1 VTVLAVNPVQAL
13 SLGAG
18 ISGLRLLPI
27 NGRFCSFIGS
37 RLIDGVDI
45 GHERQIMV
53 FGVDE
58 INRKLLLSAELTN
71 RPQRYATRLA
81 V

>member
-18 ISGLRLLPI
+18 ISGLRPSPA
-27 NGRFCSFIGS
+27 NGRLCSFIYGGS
-37 RLIDGVDI
+37 IDGVDG

-58 INRKLLLSAELTN
+58 INRKLLLSAELT
-71 RPQRYATRLA
+71 P
-81 V
+81 